1 MTTSLTAFRDHAR
14 AMADHPTTPD
24 SDRRLWQ
31 QLAAEI
37 DDYLDADD
45 PLPVEAEPD
54 TAPLF

>member
-1 MTTSLTAFRDHAR
+1 MTTSLAAFRDHALR
-14 AMADHPTTPD
+14 MARDAATPD
-24 SDRRLWQ
+24 ADRRLWE

-45 PLPVEAEPD
+45 PLPVDDPTD